1 MEVACPAVRL
11 LHVNNRCSIQQLLQC
26 VAQERRQRDGL
37 CLGLPPPPMAI
48 QASLGA
54 YKHYLSP
61 SLKRLS
67 PTPIPVSDNPARAKG
82 LKCLGK
88 TAGRRRV
95 SPIMCSYGNYTHAEP
110 KQDGVILNH
119 GPSDQRERPGLGRS
133 RRWTWPMS
141 VVPSL
146 RSMLC
151 VIGAGPM
158 LTWRLRPCGRCI
170 NLNQLQTIRSADAG
184 TPPGAGGRWCLPW
197 CGHVPHRAECVS
209 LLAGWGGPGTAA
221 EDAALRRRAVVGRPT
236 LRTLAVSSGR
246 TYVAI
251 RLRASHLRAIR
262 LQRLDPSQRA
272 ARGPTEILC
281 RYCGGAFLSR
291 GSLRYCGDECRT
303 LAVGQCPGCGRAVGK
318 ALRCA
323 KCAVDGKRSDWPGRG
338 QRSADAHSH

>member
-1 MEVACPAVRL
+1 
-11 LHVNNRCSIQQLLQC
+11 
-26 VAQERRQRDGL
+26 
-37 CLGLPPPPMAI
+37 MAI

-184 TPPGAGGRWCLPW
+184 DPTRCRGPMVPTVVWTRSPSCRVCVTIGRMGRPWDGGRGRGATSARRSRPADIADAGGQLWPHLRRNPAACVSPAGDSAPTAGPVTAGGAGADRDS
-197 CGHVPHRAECVS
+197 VPLLRRCVS
-209 LLAGWGGPGTAA
+209 IARQSAL
-221 EDAALRRRAVVGRPT
+221 LRR
-236 LRTLAVSSGR
+236 
-246 TYVAI
+246 
-251 RLRASHLRAIR
+251 
-262 LQRLDPSQRA
+262 
-272 ARGPTEILC
+272 
-281 RYCGGAFLSR
+281 
-291 GSLRYCGDECRT
+291 
-303 LAVGQCPGCGRAVGK
+303 
-318 ALRCA
+318 
-323 KCAVDGKRSDWPGRG
+323 
-338 QRSADAHSH
+338 